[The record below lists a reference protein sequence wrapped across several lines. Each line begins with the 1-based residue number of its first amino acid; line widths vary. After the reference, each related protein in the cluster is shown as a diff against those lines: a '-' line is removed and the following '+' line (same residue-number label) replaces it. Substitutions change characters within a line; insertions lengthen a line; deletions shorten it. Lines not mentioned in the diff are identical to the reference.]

1 MKKHIILIPAYN
13 AAEHLPELF
22 KRIKKID
29 KLENVLLINDGS
41 TDQTLEIC
49 KKHNIETI
57 NLSNNQ
63 GKGSALKKGFKAI
76 LEKGDID
83 FFLTVDADLQHDV
96 DYIPSFIK
104 KMDSSKADIVIGNR
118 LHDKVNMPKSRI
130 FSNTVTSWLVS
141 KLAGQKV
148 IDSQSGYR
156 LIKTDVLKNINL
168 IYDKYEMESELLIK
182 ASREEFKID
191 AVPIPTIY
199 NGEKSS
205 INVFLDT
212 YRFIKMYT
220 GLILFR

>member
-1 MKKHIILIPAYN
+1 MKKHKILIPAYN
-13 AAEHLPELF
+13 AAEYLPELF

-63 GKGSALKKGFKAI
+63 GKGSALKKGFRAI

-104 KMDSSKADIVIGNR
+104 KMDYSKADIVIGNR
-118 LHDKVNMPKSRI
+118 LHNKANMPKSRI

-220 GLILFR
+220 GLMLFR